1 MFSLIGRSVVAA
13 RLVADIFYVGVLLLT
28 SWFFTSRYRTAG
40 PLVPAAVLVV
50 AASIGAVVTMPSWE
64 GFSLSLAALLTYLCS
79 QSVPRHRLW
88 VVAGAGVLTGLA
100 ILCRIN
106 FGGYAAAVI
115 VLDLLLQRVHVF
127 DDGRGPTPLRGSR
140 RLLRSRLQ
148 RRSALPESRSR
159 FTGQPSVSR
168 CPSSSSRRSD

>member
-1 MFSLIGRSVVAA
+1 
-13 RLVADIFYVGVLLLT
+13 
-28 SWFFTSRYRTAG
+28 
-40 PLVPAAVLVV
+40 
-50 AASIGAVVTMPSWE
+50 MPSWE

-88 VVAGAGVLTGLA
+88 VVAGSGVLTGLA

-127 DDGRGPTPLRGSR
+127 DDGQGADSSWWLSTAVAFAAPAAICVGGVSLAIYGTAVGV
-140 RLLRSRLQ
+140 
-148 RRSALPESRSR
+148 ALW
-159 FTGQPSVSR
+159 
-168 CPSSSSRRSD
+168 SSFSRRSD